1 MYFYTSKIFYQ
12 SIKFFTMA
20 IQKGHIKYVG
30 TLGDVRHFKMKGLPE
45 YYAGLKGGPSAEQVQ
60 TDPAFER
67 TRENMNEFAACAK
80 AGKSVRTALSSL
92 LNTMSDSQLT
102 GRLTAIMKKI
112 NLEDQTEARGYRAIL
127 ITQQQQYLKNVQ
139 FDASVNFDGIFSAP
153 YTVAHNANRNEGT
166 LTVPV
171 FNPAN
176 LLIAPA
182 GSTHFRLIQAVA
194 VISDFAYNSNT
205 GTYEPIDATNNEAS
219 IVAYSP
225 YLPLDSAA
233 AAQSVVAT
241 LAGSPTLSN
250 DVSVIQAVG
259 IEFSQKVG
267 ANYYPFSSGNC
278 LKVVEIF

>member
-1 MYFYTSKIFYQ
+1 
-12 SIKFFTMA
+12 MA

-30 TLGDVRHFKMKGLPE
+30 TLGDVRHFKIKGLPE
-45 YYAGLKGGPSAEQVQ
+45 YYAGLKGGPSGEQVQ
-60 TDPAFER
+60 TDPVFER
-67 TRENMNEFAACAK
+67 TRENMNEFAGCAK
-80 AGKSVRTALSSL
+80 AGKSVRTAFSSL
-92 LNTMSDSQLT
+92 LSQMSDSQLT

-127 ITQQQQYLKNVQ
+127 ITAKPEYLQGLV
-139 FDASVNFDGIFSAP
+139 FDKSVNFDSIVSAP
-153 YTVAHNANRNEGT
+153 YSAAHVAARNEAT
-166 LTVPV
+166 LTVPA
-171 FNPAN
+171 FNPAG
-176 LLIAPA
+176 LLIPPA
-182 GSTHFRLIQAVA
+182 GATHFRLINAIGV
-194 VISDFAYNSNT
+194 VSDFEYNDNT
-205 GTYEPIDATNNEAS
+205 GTYEPIDAANNEKS
-219 IVAYSP
+219 IVAYST

-278 LKVVEIF
+278 LKVAEIF

>member
-1 MYFYTSKIFYQ
+1 
-12 SIKFFTMA
+12 MA

-30 TLGDVRHFKMKGLPE
+30 TLGDVRHFKIKGLPE
-45 YYAGLKGGPSAEQVQ
+45 YYAGLKGGPSGEQVQ
-60 TDPAFER
+60 TDPVFER
-67 TRENMNEFAACAK
+67 TRENMNEFAGCAK
-80 AGKSVRTALSSL
+80 AGKSVRTAFSSL
-92 LNTMSDSQLT
+92 LSQMSDSQLT

-127 ITQQQQYLKNVQ
+127 ITAKPEYLQGLV
-139 FDASVNFDGIFSAP
+139 FDKSVNSAAH
-153 YTVAHNANRNEGT
+153 VAARNEAT
-166 LTVPV
+166 LTVPA
-171 FNPAN
+171 FNPAG
-176 LLIAPA
+176 LLIPPA
-182 GSTHFRLIQAVA
+182 GATHFRLINAIGV
-194 VISDFAYNSNT
+194 VSDFEYNDNT
-205 GTYEPIDATNNEAS
+205 GTYEPIDAANNEKS
-219 IVAYSP
+219 IVAYST

-278 LKVVEIF
+278 LKVAEIF